1 MMRIVSKISEMLAI
15 QNDLER
21 PVGLVPTMGALHR
34 GHESLIDQSLK
45 DNSST
50 VVSIFV
56 NPSQFNATEDLEKY
70 PKPLNT
76 DLALLEKAG
85 VDIAF
90 LPDNEDMYPKSF
102 ETWVEVEKT
111 SAILEG
117 QSRPGHF
124 KGVATIVTKLFNI
137 IKPDKAY
144 FGQKDAQQLNI
155 IKRLNEDL
163 NLYVSIIDMPTI
175 RDENGLAVSSRNAF
189 LTDQERDAAH
199 ILFQA
204 LSKAKEMIILGKCDT
219 RVIKN
224 RIMKMLGGNDL
235 ISVDYVSISKLNS
248 LKELT
253 IIEKPVLISLAVTI
267 SNTRLIDNIIVE

>member
-1 MMRIVSKISEMLAI
+1 MRIVSKVSEMLAI
-15 QNDLER
+15 QKDLER

-45 DNSST
+45 DNNST

-56 NPSQFNATEDLEKY
+56 NPSQFNADEDLEKY

-76 DLALLEKAG
+76 DLSLLEKAG

-90 LPDNEDMYPKSF
+90 LPDNEDMYPESF

-137 IKPDKAY
+137 VKPDKAY

-163 NLYVSIIDMPTI
+163 NLYVSIVDMPTI

-204 LSKAKEMIILGKCDT
+204 LSEAKDMVIAGKFDTPII
-219 RVIKN
+219 RN
-224 RIMKMLGGNDL
+224 RIMKMLGDSDL

-267 SNTRLIDNIIVE
+267 GNTRLIDNIIVE

>member
-1 MMRIVSKISEMLAI
+1 MRIVSKVSEMLAI
-15 QNDLER
+15 QKDLER
-21 PVGLVPTMGALHR
+21 PLGLVPTMGALHR
-34 GHESLIDQSLK
+34 GHESLVNQSLK
-45 DNSST
+45 DNNST

-70 PKPLNT
+70 PKPLST
-76 DLALLEKAG
+76 DLALLEKSG

-90 LPDNEDMYPKSF
+90 LPDNEDMYPESF
-102 ETWVEVEKT
+102 ETWIEVEKT

-137 IKPDKAY
+137 VKPDKAY

-163 NLYVSIIDMPTI
+163 NIYVSIIDMPTI

-189 LTDQERDAAH
+189 LSDQERDAAH
-199 ILFQA
+199 ILFQS
-204 LSKAKEMIILGKCDT
+204 LSKAREMIIAGQCDT
-219 RVIKN
+219 STIRN
-224 RIMKMLGGNDL
+224 GIMKMLGDSDL
-235 ISVDYVSISKLNS
+235 ISVDYVSLSKLNS

-267 SNTRLIDNIIVE
+267 GNTRLIDNIIVE

>member
-1 MMRIVSKISEMLAI
+1 MRIVSKVSEMLAI
-15 QNDLER
+15 QKDLER
-21 PVGLVPTMGALHR
+21 PLGLVPTMGALHR
-34 GHESLIDQSLK
+34 GHESLVNQSLK
-45 DNSST
+45 DNNST

-70 PKPLNT
+70 PKPLST
-76 DLALLEKAG
+76 DLALLEKSG

-90 LPDNEDMYPKSF
+90 LPDNEDMYPESF
-102 ETWVEVEKT
+102 ETWIEVEKT

-124 KGVATIVTKLFNI
+124 KGVATIVAKLFNI
-137 IKPDKAY
+137 VKPDKAY

-189 LTDQERDAAH
+189 LSDQERDAAY
-199 ILFQA
+199 ILFQS
-204 LSKAKEMIILGKCDT
+204 LSKAREMIIAGQCDT
-219 RVIKN
+219 RTIRN
-224 RIMKMLGGNDL
+224 RIMKMLGDSDL
-235 ISVDYVSISKLNS
+235 ISVDYISLSKLNS

-267 SNTRLIDNIIVE
+267 GNTRLIDNIIVE

>member
-1 MMRIVSKISEMLAI
+1 MRIVSKVSEMLAI
-15 QNDLER
+15 QKGLNR
-21 PVGLVPTMGALHR
+21 PLGLVPTMGALHR
-34 GHESLIDQSLK
+34 GHESLINQSLK
-45 DNSST
+45 DNNST

-70 PKPLNT
+70 PKPLST

-90 LPDNEDMYPKSF
+90 LPDNEDMYPESF
-102 ETWVEVEKT
+102 ETWIEVEKT

-124 KGVATIVTKLFNI
+124 KGVATIVAKLFNI
-137 IKPDKAY
+137 VKPDKAY

-189 LTDQERDAAH
+189 LSDQERDAAY
-199 ILFQA
+199 ILFQS
-204 LSKAKEMIILGKCDT
+204 LSKAREMIIAGQCDT
-219 RVIKN
+219 RTIRN
-224 RIMKMLGGNDL
+224 RIMKMLGDSDL
-235 ISVDYVSISKLNS
+235 ISVDYISLSKLNS

-267 SNTRLIDNIIVE
+267 GNTRLIDNIIVE

>member
-1 MMRIVSKISEMLAI
+1 MRIVSKISEMLAI

-34 GHESLIDQSLK
+34 GHESLINQSLK
-45 DNSST
+45 DNNST

-70 PKPLNT
+70 PKPLST

-90 LPDNEDMYPKSF
+90 LPDNEDMYPESF
-102 ETWVEVEKT
+102 ETWIEVEKT

>member
-1 MMRIVSKISEMLAI
+1 MRIVSKVSEMLAI
-15 QNDLER
+15 QKDLER
-21 PVGLVPTMGALHR
+21 PLGLVPTMGALHR
-34 GHESLIDQSLK
+34 GHESLVNQSLK
-45 DNSST
+45 DNNST

-70 PKPLNT
+70 PKPLST
-76 DLALLEKAG
+76 DLALLEKSG

-90 LPDNEDMYPKSF
+90 LPDNEDMYPESF
-102 ETWVEVEKT
+102 ETWIEVEKT

-124 KGVATIVTKLFNI
+124 KGVATIVAKLFNI
-137 IKPDKAY
+137 VKPDKAY

-189 LTDQERDAAH
+189 LSDQERDAAH
-199 ILFQA
+199 FLFQS
-204 LSKAKEMIILGKCDT
+204 LSKAREMIIAGQCDT
-219 RVIKN
+219 RTIRN
-224 RIMKMLGGNDL
+224 RIMKMLGDSDL
-235 ISVDYVSISKLNS
+235 ISVDYISLSKLNS

-267 SNTRLIDNIIVE
+267 GNTRLIDNIIVE

>member
-1 MMRIVSKISEMLAI
+1 MRIVSKVSEMLAI
-15 QNDLER
+15 QKDLER
-21 PVGLVPTMGALHR
+21 PLGLVPTMGALHR
-34 GHESLIDQSLK
+34 GHESLVNQSLK
-45 DNSST
+45 DNNST

-70 PKPLNT
+70 PKPLST
-76 DLALLEKAG
+76 DLALWEKSG
-85 VDIAF
+85 VYIEF
-90 LPDNEDMYPKSF
+90 LPYNEEMYPESF
-102 ETWVEVEKT
+102 ETWIEVEKT

-137 IKPDKAY
+137 VKPDKAY

-163 NLYVSIIDMPTI
+163 NIYVSIIDMPTI

-189 LTDQERDAAH
+189 LSDQERDAAH
-199 ILFQA
+199 ILFQS
-204 LSKAKEMIILGKCDT
+204 LSKAREMIIAGQCDT
-219 RVIKN
+219 STIRN
-224 RIMKMLGGNDL
+224 GIMKMLGDSDL
-235 ISVDYVSISKLNS
+235 ISVDYVSLSKLNS

-267 SNTRLIDNIIVE
+267 GNTRLIDNIIVE

>member
-1 MMRIVSKISEMLAI
+1 MRIVSKVSEMLAI
-15 QNDLER
+15 QKDLER

-45 DNSST
+45 DNNST

-56 NPSQFNATEDLEKY
+56 NPSQFNADEDLEKY

-76 DLALLEKAG
+76 DLSLLEKAG

-90 LPDNEDMYPKSF
+90 LPDNEDMYPESF

-137 IKPDKAY
+137 VKPDKAY

-163 NLYVSIIDMPTI
+163 NLYVSIVDMPTI

-204 LSKAKEMIILGKCDT
+204 LSEAKDMVIAGKFDTPII
-219 RVIKN
+219 RN
-224 RIMKMLGGNDL
+224 RIMKMLGDSDL
-235 ISVDYVSISKLNS
+235 ISVDYISLSKLNS

-267 SNTRLIDNIIVE
+267 GNTRLIDNIIVE

>member
-1 MMRIVSKISEMLAI
+1 MRIVSKVSEMLAI
-15 QNDLER
+15 QKDLER
-21 PVGLVPTMGALHR
+21 PLGLVPTMGALHR
-34 GHESLIDQSLK
+34 GHESLVNQSLK
-45 DNSST
+45 DNNST

-56 NPSQFNATEDLEKY
+56 NPSQFNATEDLDKY
-70 PKPLNT
+70 PKPLST
-76 DLALLEKAG
+76 DLALLEKSG

-90 LPDNEDMYPKSF
+90 LPDNEDMYPESF
-102 ETWVEVEKT
+102 ETWIEVEKT

-137 IKPDKAY
+137 VKPDKAY

-163 NLYVSIIDMPTI
+163 NIYVSIIDMPTI

-189 LTDQERDAAH
+189 LSDQERDAAH
-199 ILFQA
+199 ILFQS
-204 LSKAKEMIILGKCDT
+204 LSKARDMIIAGQCDT
-219 RVIKN
+219 STIRN
-224 RIMKMLGGNDL
+224 GIMKMLGDSDL
-235 ISVDYVSISKLNS
+235 ISVDYVSLSKLNS

-267 SNTRLIDNIIVE
+267 GNTRLIDNIIVE

>member
-1 MMRIVSKISEMLAI
+1 MMKIVSKVSEMLAI
-15 QNDLER
+15 QKDLLR
-21 PVGLVPTMGALHR
+21 PVGLVPTMGALHI
-34 GHESLIDQSLK
+34 GHESLINQSLK
-45 DNSST
+45 DNNST

-56 NPSQFNATEDLEKY
+56 NPSQFNAAADLEKY

-90 LPDNEDMYPKSF
+90 LPDNEEMYPKGF
-102 ETWVEVEKT
+102 ETWIEAEKT
-111 SAILEG
+111 SVILEG

-137 IKPDKAY
+137 VKPDKAY

-163 NLYVSIIDMPTI
+163 NLFVSIIDMPTI

-189 LTDQERDAAH
+189 LTDAERDAAH
-199 ILFQA
+199 ILFQS
-204 LSKAKEMIILGKCDT
+204 LSQAKEMIMAGKCDAGII
-219 RVIKN
+219 RD
-224 RIMKMLGGNDL
+224 RITKMLGDSDL
-235 ISVDYVSISKLNS
+235 ISVDYVSISKLKS
-248 LKELT
+248 LEELT
-253 IIEKPVLISLAVTI
+253 IIEKPVLISLAVI
-267 SNTRLIDNIIVE
+267 INNTRLIDNIIVE

>member
-1 MMRIVSKISEMLAI
+1 MRIVSKVSEMLAI
-15 QNDLER
+15 QKDLER
-21 PVGLVPTMGALHR
+21 PLGLVPTMGALHR
-34 GHESLIDQSLK
+34 GHESLVNQSLK
-45 DNSST
+45 DNNST

-70 PKPLNT
+70 PKPLST
-76 DLALLEKAG
+76 DLALLEKSG

-90 LPDNEDMYPKSF
+90 LPDNEDMYPESF
-102 ETWVEVEKT
+102 ETWIEVEKT

-137 IKPDKAY
+137 VKPDKAY

-163 NLYVSIIDMPTI
+163 NIYVSIIDMPTI

-189 LTDQERDAAH
+189 LSDQERDAAH
-199 ILFQA
+199 ILFQS
-204 LSKAKEMIILGKCDT
+204 LSKAREMIIAGQCDT
-219 RVIKN
+219 STIRN
-224 RIMKMLGGNDL
+224 GIMKMLGDSDL
-235 ISVDYVSISKLNS
+235 ISVDYVSLSKLNS

-267 SNTRLIDNIIVE
+267 LSLIHI

>member
-1 MMRIVSKISEMLAI
+1 MRIVSKISEMLAI
-15 QNDLER
+15 QKDLER
-21 PVGLVPTMGALHR
+21 PLGLVPTMGALHR
-34 GHESLIDQSLK
+34 GHESLVNQSLK
-45 DNSST
+45 DNNST

-70 PKPLNT
+70 PKPLST
-76 DLALLEKAG
+76 DLALLEKSG

-90 LPDNEDMYPKSF
+90 LPDNEDMYPESF
-102 ETWVEVEKT
+102 ETWIEVEKT

-137 IKPDKAY
+137 VKPDKAY

-163 NLYVSIIDMPTI
+163 NIYVSIIDMPTI

-189 LTDQERDAAH
+189 LSDQERDAAH
-199 ILFQA
+199 ILFQS
-204 LSKAKEMIILGKCDT
+204 LSKAREMIIAGQCDT
-219 RVIKN
+219 STIRN
-224 RIMKMLGGNDL
+224 GIMKMLGDSDL
-235 ISVDYVSISKLNS
+235 ISVDYVSLSKLNS

-267 SNTRLIDNIIVE
+267 GNTRLIDNIIVE

>member
-1 MMRIVSKISEMLAI
+1 MRIVSKVSEMLAI
-15 QNDLER
+15 QKDLER
-21 PVGLVPTMGALHR
+21 PLGLVPTMGALHR
-34 GHESLIDQSLK
+34 GHESLINQSLK
-45 DNSST
+45 DNHST

-70 PKPLNT
+70 PKPLST

-90 LPDNEDMYPKSF
+90 LPDNEDMYPESF
-102 ETWVEVEKT
+102 ETWIEVEKT
-111 SAILEG
+111 SVILEG

-137 IKPDKAY
+137 VKPDKAY

-189 LTDQERDAAH
+189 LSDQERDAAH
-199 ILFQA
+199 ILFQS
-204 LSKAKEMIILGKCDT
+204 LSKARDMIVAGQSDT
-219 RVIKN
+219 RTIRN
-224 RIMKMLGGNDL
+224 GIMKMLGHSDL
-235 ISVDYVSISKLNS
+235 ISVDYISLSKLNS

-267 SNTRLIDNIIVE
+267 GNTRLIDNIIVE

>member
-1 MMRIVSKISEMLAI
+1 MRIVSKISEMLAI

-34 GHESLIDQSLK
+34 GHESLINQSLK
-45 DNSST
+45 DNNST

-70 PKPLNT
+70 PKPLST

-90 LPDNEDMYPKSF
+90 LPDNEDMYPESF
-102 ETWVEVEKT
+102 ETWIEVEKT

-189 LTDQERDAAH
+189 LSDQERDAAY
-199 ILFQA
+199 ILFQS
-204 LSKAKEMIILGKCDT
+204 LSKAREMIIAGQCDT
-219 RVIKN
+219 RTIRN
-224 RIMKMLGGNDL
+224 RIMKMLGDSDL
-235 ISVDYVSISKLNS
+235 ISVDYISLSKLNS

-267 SNTRLIDNIIVE
+267 GNTRLIDNIIVE